1 MTISH
6 ATIDHT
12 ARKYWL
18 YGKQLEK
25 KEEVKD
31 PGVIIDSK
39 FSFDSLNF
47 AKVKN
52 ASSLIAIF
60 KKKFVRMTRPVFLNI
75 NKSLS

>member
-12 ARKYWL
+12 ARNYWL

-31 PGVIIDSK
+31 LGVIIDSK

-60 KKKFVRMTRPVFLNI
+60 
-75 NKSLS
+75 NKIHVTL